1 LDALWSQLAVRL
13 RGEWSQGFL
22 TFRRLSEGITQPAE
36 TALTPSQPLG
46 LAAVC
51 PAVIVTDRE
60 RGTPLLA
67 RLEFLPLPDGS
78 GELFVDVVPLGFRIL
93 DLRFLQSIDLAWR
106 AIQPV
111 FLRERPGL
119 GICVRVRIEGDD
131 PQPHV
136 LQSGSAGLAIAC
148 GLLALSR
155 GETLDQNIAIIGE
168 LLAGTTLADLASFG
182 AGWCSRVIDKLNM
195 AQELGC
201 DRAVVGVVDE
211 GVRYASQL
219 DRTGKSHF
227 EVAAVRTVGSAY
239 EVVRR
244 AVLHESSAAA
254 SSLGRA

>member
-1 LDALWSQLAVRL
+1 
-13 RGEWSQGFL
+13 
-22 TFRRLSEGITQPAE
+22 
-36 TALTPSQPLG
+36 
-46 LAAVC
+46 
-51 PAVIVTDRE
+51 
-60 RGTPLLA
+60 
-67 RLEFLPLPDGS
+67 
-78 GELFVDVVPLGFRIL
+78 
-93 DLRFLQSIDLAWR
+93 
-106 AIQPV
+106 
-111 FLRERPGL
+111 
-119 GICVRVRIEGDD
+119 
-131 PQPHV
+131 
-136 LQSGSAGLAIAC
+136 LAIAC